1 MVTFRVS
8 RPRCILVGFGVT
20 ERSLRLRLGD
30 SDLDLDR
37 LRTSLSFSTEPRE
50 SRLFS
55 LSLSRSE
62 LRRSRSRSFDFGL
75 IGFTSLLGAFLT
87 GERLRDLDRE
97 TDLRF
102 GLDLSAPLLEDEDE
116 EDDELDELLRLLL
129 ELLLDER
136 LEELKIFNLIDFF
149 QKRLFIP
156 FTFHYHY
163 RCCWNCVFSYPFRGL
178 VLVSFHRLKPID
190 FWISP

>member
-1 MVTFRVS
+1 M
-8 RPRCILVGFGVT
+8 
-20 ERSLRLRLGD
+20 
-30 SDLDLDR
+30 
-37 LRTSLSFSTEPRE
+37 
-50 SRLFS
+50 FS

-75 IGFTSLLGAFLT
+75 IGFKSLLGAFLT

-129 ELLLDER
+129 ELLLEER
-136 LEELKIFNLIDFF
+136 LDELKLSI
-149 QKRLFIP
+149 
-156 FTFHYHY
+156 
-163 RCCWNCVFSYPFRGL
+163 
-178 VLVSFHRLKPID
+178 
-190 FWISP
+190 